1 MPALLRPHA
10 LIQPRG
16 LWRYPNFLKL
26 WLGKTI
32 STFGSHISGAA
43 IPLTALL
50 VLHASAAEI
59 GLLTA
64 LEALPILLMGLAVG
78 VWVDRLPLQR
88 LLIWADLGRAALLL
102 SIPVA
107 FALHRLAMTPLYL
120 VAFLVGALTLVSEV
134 GSQAFLPR
142 VIHPEQLLEGNSKL
156 GMSDSVAEIGGPSLG
171 GVLIQWISAP
181 FAIIVDAVSFL
192 ISAASLRWISAPDPA
207 THRVPGEVDEMVGP
221 ERRETVVR
229 AARDGLRFVWRQPML
244 RALALS
250 IGTFTFFGYFIG
262 TLYTLYAIRTLRLSP
277 AAVGTL
283 IGLGGVSALVG
294 ALLAERIVSRFGFG
308 RTLIGSLMCYGALG
322 ALIPLA
328 GGPPQIAYICMALP
342 QLLGDAFIAVHFI
355 AQTSL
360 RQALIPAAMRGR
372 ASASMQTIERGVGP
386 AGALVAGVLATVT
399 SPRVTLALGALG
411 VALAACWMIFSPL
424 RGLRGLPSQP
434 LSLDF
439 TDEEAHNQIENPEA
453 SH

>member
-1 MPALLRPHA
+1 MPASLRRPAFLH
-10 LIQPRG
+10 PRG
-16 LWRYPNFLKL
+16 LWRQPNFLKL

-32 STFGSHISGAA
+32 STVGSHVSGAA
-43 IPLTALL
+43 VPLTALL

-59 GLLTA
+59 GVLTA
-64 LEALPILLMGLAVG
+64 LEALPVLVLGLAVG

-88 LLIWADLGRAALLL
+88 LLIWADLGRAALLA

-107 FALHRLAMTPLYL
+107 FALHRLAMNQLYL
-120 VAFLVGALTLVSEV
+120 VAFLVGVLTLVSEV
-134 GSQAFLPR
+134 GSQALLPR

-156 GMSDSVAEIGGPSLG
+156 GMSDSVAEIAGPSLG

-181 FAIIVDAVSFL
+181 FAIMVDVGSFL
-192 ISAASLRWISAPDPA
+192 ISAASLRWISFPEPA
-207 THRVPGEVDEMVGP
+207 TNDVSGDGDEKVGSD
-221 ERRETVVR
+221 EQEATLR
-229 AARDGLRFVWRQPML
+229 AALHGVRFVWRQPML

-262 TLYTLYAIRTLRLSP
+262 TLYTLYAIRTLRLPP

-283 IGLGGVSALVG
+283 IGLGGVSALAG
-294 ALLAERIVSRFGFG
+294 ALFAERMVSRFGFG

-322 ALIPLA
+322 LLIPLA
-328 GGPPQIAYICMALP
+328 GGPPQLAFICMALP

-399 SPRVTLALGALG
+399 SPRGTLALGALG
-411 VALAACWMIFSPL
+411 VVLAASWLIFSPI
-424 RGLRGLPSQP
+424 RWLRGLPSEP
-434 LSLDF
+434 LPLDL
-439 TDEEAHNQIENPEA
+439 TAEEVRSQVERVEA
-453 SH
+453 G